1 MSLEPSVIAVPRVLP
16 AWVSQVSLCLEQI
29 DEGAAKRIE
38 LPPAWLLAPADRQ
51 IAYRAGRYCAMR
63 ALEQLGLAGN
73 CPSVNDNNAPAW
85 PYGTVGSITH
95 VMSLVSA
102 AVASRRQCDGVGIDI
117 EPITSLDRA
126 HSLASRAATS
136 PEVMGVM
143 DGMKS
148 DYASAVA
155 LIVAAKHSLYKC
167 LHPQVGRSF
176 GYLDAS
182 IEDVQRS
189 TGRFRARL
197 KVMLSPAWTGGTTVT
212 GQYEVVGD
220 FIHTG
225 IAIPC

>member
-1 MSLEPSVIAVPRVLP
+1 
-16 AWVSQVSLCLEQI
+16 VSLFLEQV
-29 DEGAAKRIE
+29 DEAAAKKIA
-38 LPPAWLLAPADRQ
+38 LPPVWLLAPPDRQ
-51 IAYRAGRYCAMR
+51 NAYRAGRYCAMR
-63 ALEQLGLAGN
+63 ALEQLGLAGA
-73 CPSVNDNNAPAW
+73 CPGVNDNNAPAW

-102 AVASRRQCDGVGIDI
+102 AAAPRRQCGGVGIDI

-126 HSLASRAATS
+126 HMLASRAATS
-136 PEVMGVM
+136 PEVLGVM
-143 DGMKS
+143 DGMKA
-148 DYASAVA
+148 DYATAVA
-155 LIVAAKHSLYKC
+155 LIIAAKHSLYKC

-182 IEDVQRS
+182 IEDVQGA

-197 KVMLSPAWTGGTTVT
+197 KVMLSPAWVGGTIVT

-225 IAIPC
+225 IAIPG

>member
-1 MSLEPSVIAVPRVLP
+1 VSLEPSVVVVPRVLP
-16 AWVSQVSLCLEQI
+16 TWVSQVSLFLEQV
-29 DEGAAKRIE
+29 DEAAAKKIA
-38 LPPAWLLAPADRQ
+38 LPPAWLLAPPDRQ
-51 IAYRAGRYCAMR
+51 NAYRAGRYCAMR
-63 ALEQLGLAGN
+63 ALEQLGLAGA
-73 CPSVNDNNAPAW
+73 CPGVNDNNAPAW

-102 AVASRRQCDGVGIDI
+102 AAAPRRQCGGVGIDI

-126 HSLASRAATS
+126 HMLASRAATS
-136 PEVMGVM
+136 PEVLGVM
-143 DGMKS
+143 DGMKG

-155 LIVAAKHSLYKC
+155 LIVSAKHSLYKG

-182 IEDVQRS
+182 IEDVQRA

-197 KVMLSPAWTGGTTVT
+197 KVMLSPAWVGGTIVT

>member
-1 MSLEPSVIAVPRVLP
+1 VSLEPSVIAVPRVLP
-16 AWVSQVSLCLEQI
+16 AWVSQVSLYLEQI
-29 DEGAAKRIE
+29 DEATAKKIV
-38 LPPAWLLAPADRQ
+38 LPPSWMLATADRQ
-51 IAYRAGRYCAMR
+51 VAFRAGRYCAMR
-63 ALEQLGLAGN
+63 ALEHIGLAGV
-73 CPSVNDNNAPAW
+73 CPGVNDNNAPTW
-85 PYGTVGSITH
+85 PQGTVGSITH

-102 AVASRRQCDGVGIDI
+102 AAAPRRQCGGIGIDI

-126 HSLASRAATS
+126 HTIASHAATS
-136 PEVMGVM
+136 TELLGVM

-148 DYASAVA
+148 DYATAVA
-155 LIVAAKHSLYKC
+155 LIVAAKHSLYKS

-197 KVMLSPAWTGGTTVT
+197 KVMLSPAWVGGTIVT
-212 GQYEVVGD
+212 GQYEVVRD

>member
-1 MSLEPSVIAVPRVLP
+1 MSLEPSVIAVPPVLP
-16 AWVSQVSLCLEQI
+16 AWVSQVSLYLEQI
-29 DEGAAKRIE
+29 DEATAKRIA

-51 IAYRAGRYCAMR
+51 VAFRAGRYCAMR
-63 ALEQLGLAGN
+63 ALDQIGLSGA
-73 CPSVNDNNAPAW
+73 CPGVNDNNAPAW
-85 PYGTVGSITH
+85 PQGTVGSITH

-102 AVASRRQCDGVGIDI
+102 AVAPRRQCSGVGIDI

-126 HSLASRAATS
+126 QTIASRAATS
-136 PEVMGVM
+136 PEVLGVM
-143 DGMKS
+143 DGTKS
-148 DYASAVA
+148 DYATAVA
-155 LIVAAKHSLYKC
+155 LIVAAKHSLYKS

-197 KVMLSPAWTGGTTVT
+197 KVMLSPAWVGGTIVT

-220 FIHTG
+220 FIYTG
-225 IAIPC
+225 LAIPC